1 MGDTDI
7 RIGGFTPLT
16 SIDYPGELAAVLF
29 CLGCPWR
36 CAYCQNPELILQRS
50 SRQIPWSEILE
61 FLERRRGLLDAV
73 VFSGGEPTL
82 QAGLVD
88 ALRQVRGLG
97 FKTGLHTA
105 GSYPQRLDAAL
116 ELVDWVALDIKA
128 PRNRYPHITGVD
140 NSGDK
145 AWESAR
151 LIIDSGVPHEFRTTA
166 HPSLLSVEQI
176 DRIARDLKTLG
187 ARNFAVQEC
196 VTENCL
202 HVGLRHPI
210 NASYLQSLSERG
222 YASRF
227 EHFSLRLR

>member
-36 CAYCQNPELILQRS
+36 CAYCQNPELIMQRS
-50 SRQIPWSEILE
+50 SQQVAWSEILE

-82 QAGLVD
+82 QGGLVD
-88 ALRQVRGLG
+88 ALRQVRSMG

-116 ELVDWVALDIKA
+116 ELLDWVALDIKA
-128 PRNRYPHITGVD
+128 PRQGYSRITGID

-151 LIIDSGVPHEFRTTA
+151 LIIDSGVAHEFRTTV
-166 HPSLLSVEQI
+166 HPSLLSPEQVDLI
-176 DRIARDLKTLG
+176 VRDLKALG

-196 VTENCL
+196 VTD
-202 HVGLRHPI
+202 H
-210 NASYLQSLSERG
+210 
-222 YASRF
+222 
-227 EHFSLRLR
+227 